1 VGAARALA
9 TADEVQLFLR
19 ILLDIFSQ
27 RFCPTDF
34 YETDRMVERPIVGL
48 NFQQLT
54 FGRSDIEQEPHSGRT
69 IVYRRAIS
77 LFNDRALAIH

>member
-1 VGAARALA
+1 
-9 TADEVQLFLR
+9 
-19 ILLDIFSQ
+19 
-27 RFCPTDF
+27 
-34 YETDRMVERPIVGL
+34 MVERPIVGL